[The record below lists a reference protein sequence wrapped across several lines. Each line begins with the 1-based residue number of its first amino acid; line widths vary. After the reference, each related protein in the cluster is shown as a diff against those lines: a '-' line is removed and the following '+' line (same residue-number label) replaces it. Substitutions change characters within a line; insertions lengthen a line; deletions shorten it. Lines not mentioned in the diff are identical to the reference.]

1 MLKKSHCIP
10 GGAFLVLGKT
20 ERKKSTGM
28 ARIDDYIE
36 SRRIA
41 VERLREDSFAD
52 ILSRSGFEKAD
63 QNRFRVSFLNRTYL
77 VNFPEFEFLDDSEKT
92 KEVSIQEQILILHY
106 MASPTYAGST
116 GNWISYREISGASF
130 YFSTFVKRAIDP
142 LKKVFGQDIFK
153 LAKPAE
159 TIQGQWIDTGDAG
172 YEFQIFPK
180 VAMQLILWGGDDEFS
195 PEANIIFNDTIG
207 EMLSP
212 EDVAWVAGML
222 VYRLIALA

>member
-1 MLKKSHCIP
+1 
-10 GGAFLVLGKT
+10 
-20 ERKKSTGM
+20 M

-41 VERLREDSFAD
+41 VEGLRNDSFAD
-52 ILSRSGFEKAD
+52 ILSRSGFAKAD
-63 QNRFRVSFLNRTYL
+63 QNLFRVSFLNRTYL
-77 VNFPEFEFLDDSEKT
+77 VNFPEFEFLDESEKT
-92 KEVSIQEQILILHY
+92 QEVPIQEQILILHY
-106 MASPTYAGST
+106 MTSPTYAGST
-116 GNWISYREISGASF
+116 GNWISYREIPGASF

-142 LKKVFGQDIFK
+142 LKKVFGQDISK

-159 TIQGQWIDTGDAG
+159 TIQGQWIDAGDAG

-180 VAMQLILWGGDDEFS
+180 VAMQLILWEGDDEFP

-207 EMLSP
+207 EILSP
-212 EDVAWVAGML
+212 EDVAWMAGML